1 MKFWPRPQTASAPT
15 GSQGTAHA
23 RPAHADIDELRRRAL
38 EVLADCASPQDER
51 VRAQVARARNAQQL
65 WEARCDMYQTIARRH
80 CESEAVRRLNGL
92 LPAFEGRLPSSALTP
107 L

>member
-1 MKFWPRPQTASAPT
+1 MMFWHRPQAAFSPS
-15 GSQGTAHA
+15 GSQGSAHA
-23 RPAHADIDELRRRAL
+23 QSARADIDQLRQRAL

-51 VRAQVARARNAQQL
+51 IRAQLTRARTAQQL

-92 LPAFEGRLPSSALTP
+92 LPAFEGWLPSSSLTP